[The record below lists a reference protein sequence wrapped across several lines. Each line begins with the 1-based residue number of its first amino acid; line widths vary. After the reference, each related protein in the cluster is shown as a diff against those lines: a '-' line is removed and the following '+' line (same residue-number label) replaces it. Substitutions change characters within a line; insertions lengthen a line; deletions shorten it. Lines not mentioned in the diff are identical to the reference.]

1 MSDEATS
8 RVWATPVHGAITK
21 PRHKFGIDG
30 RLLFCPVVVPTLL
43 AIPFAHPFMQQIVL
57 AGIGFVLWACAK
69 VMWELN
75 PYLLDDVA
83 AELRAPRYLS
93 DAPNGDPIR

>member
-1 MSDEATS
+1 MTDEASS
-8 RVWATPVHGAITK
+8 RLWATPVHGAITK

-43 AIPFAHPFMQQIVL
+43 AIPFAHPFMQQLVL
-57 AGIGFVLWACAK
+57 AGIGFVLWAIAK
-69 VMWELN
+69 VLWEVN